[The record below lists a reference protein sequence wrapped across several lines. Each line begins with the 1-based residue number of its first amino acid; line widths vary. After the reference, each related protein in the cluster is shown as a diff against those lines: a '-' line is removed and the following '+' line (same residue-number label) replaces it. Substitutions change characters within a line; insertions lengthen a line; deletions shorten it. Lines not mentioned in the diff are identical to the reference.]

1 MLLEDD
7 FPLCGAQARDD
18 LARVMQELERG
29 RNPYYLERRGA
40 FVGTGG
46 SGLIFHRS
54 LLSIVSTI
62 LKLHANT
69 QSALPVDVRR
79 RPADLIMQDCLLGID
94 PLCPRRADV
103 MNMHVDTTSVLRV
116 SPGGN
121 LVITSRL
128 IIDHIGAVASTTP
141 GRAYGQDQWRCGWR
155 HPFHGRDEVDV
166 VVV

>member
-7 FPLCGAQARDD
+7 FPLCSARGRDY

-29 RNPYYLERRGA
+29 RSPEYLERRGA

-46 SGLIFHRS
+46 SGLIFHCS
-54 LLSIVSTI
+54 VLSIVYTV

-69 QSALPVDVRR
+69 QSALPVDVLR
-79 RPADLIMQDCLLGID
+79 RPADLVMQDCLLGID
-94 PLCPRRADV
+94 PLCPR
-103 MNMHVDTTSVLRV
+103 L

-128 IIDHIGAVASTTP
+128 IIDHIGAVSSTTP
-141 GRAYGQDQWRCGWR
+141 GRLYGQDQWRCGWR

>member
-7 FPLCGAQARDD
+7 FPLCGLRARDA

-29 RNPYYLERRGA
+29 RTPDYLERRGA

-46 SGLIFHRS
+46 SGLIFHRT
-54 LLSIVSTI
+54 LLPIISTV

-69 QSALPVDVRR
+69 ESALPVDVIR

-94 PLCPRRADV
+94 PLCPRRAEV
-103 MNMHVDTTSVLRV
+103 MGMHADPTSATA
-116 SPGGN
+116 SAGGN

-128 IIDHIGAVASTTP
+128 IIDHIGAVASTH
-141 GRAYGQDQWRCGWR
+141 GREYGQDQWRCGWR

-166 VVV
+166 VLV

>member
-7 FPLCGAQARDD
+7 FPLCSVRGRDN

-29 RNPYYLERRGA
+29 RTPDYIERRGA

-54 LLSIVSTI
+54 LLSIVSTV
-62 LKLHANT
+62 LKLYATT
-69 QSALPVDVRR
+69 QSALPVDVLR
-79 RPADLIMQDCLLGID
+79 RPADLIMQDCLLGTD
-94 PLCPRRADV
+94 PLF
-103 MNMHVDTTSVLRV
+103 
-116 SPGGN
+116 SPGEN

-128 IIDHIGAVASTTP
+128 IIDHIGAVSSTTP
-141 GRAYGQDQWRCGWR
+141 GRLYGQDQWRCGWR